1 MPAAYLGRFSWK
13 DSKRPRERPL
23 WAWDLRSFRPFIITA
38 KDAAWQIGLYDAESK
53 WIGGS
58 PTLDVAWGYESSL
71 PRALDSLAN
80 SPIVDGQ
87 LWTLTLVPFV
97 AGLFVRGPDFHQQ
110 YRQRFPE
117 GLETVAPA
125 ILRPDHSTA
134 GRLLDFQHLLAPVMT
149 SRWTVLHFAPSAEL
163 VTSDTGFAT
172 ASTPVGES
180 YVVPLDRCTALV
192 ITPST
197 SRQVLSWVDG
207 HWVALLEH
215 YDVAD
220 SDVPDLK
227 RAMGAFARHAI
238 YGPTRESVEQASQQ
252 LAAAPHVGPA
262 MLGAEVDLGCHLYDY
277 FRVVSALQS
286 TPADAQSAAD
296 SIDWP
301 AVERLWPAPVVF
313 ELLFPERTVGGVQ
326 ADGHHITVDLTLGA
340 AVRKVRRAA
349 GDFRKGAM
357 TLMERPFAEAA
368 ARIVP
373 KPQR

>member
-1 MPAAYLGRFSWK
+1 
-13 DSKRPRERPL
+13 
-23 WAWDLRSFRPFIITA
+23 
-38 KDAAWQIGLYDAESK
+38 
-53 WIGGS
+53 
-58 PTLDVAWGYESSL
+58 
-71 PRALDSLAN
+71 
-80 SPIVDGQ
+80 VDG
-87 LWTLTLVPFV
+87 
-97 AGLFVRGPDFHQQ
+97 AS
-110 YRQRFPE
+110 
-117 GLETVAPA
+117 
-125 ILRPDHSTA
+125 LR
-134 GRLLDFQHLLAPVMT
+134 
-149 SRWTVLHFAPSAEL
+149 PSAEL
-163 VTSDTGFAT
+163 VTSDIGFAT
-172 ASTPVGES
+172 ASTPVGDS
-180 YVVPLDRCTALV
+180 YVVPLDRCTALA

-227 RAMGAFARHAI
+227 RAMGAFARHAV

-252 LAAAPHVGPA
+252 LAAAPHVGAA
-262 MLGAEVDLGCHLYDY
+262 MLGTKVDLGCHLYDY

-286 TPADAQSAAD
+286 TPADAQAAAD

-301 AVERLWPAPVVF
+301 AVECLWPAPVAF

-326 ADGHHITVDLTLGA
+326 ADADYITVDLTLGS

-349 GDFRKGAM
+349 GDFRKGAI